1 MELAGNN
8 TDIDEEKELI
18 RQFRKTNDLN
28 LLGKVYAPY
37 MHLVYGVCLKY
48 FKNREQSQD
57 AVMAIFEEL
66 IIKLPKFEIENFK
79 SWLYV
84 LSKNHCLMEL
94 RKQKKH
100 LSENID
106 DLPQYF
112 METSHQLHHEDSRI
126 RDEDNLEKLNLCIS
140 KLKSEQKLCVELFY
154 LEKKSYFEIQ
164 EITAFDLKKVKSYIQ
179 NGKRNLKLCMEQSE

>member
-1 MELAGNN
+1 MAGNQ
-8 TDIDEEKELI
+8 TDIDKEKELI
-18 RQFRKTNDLN
+18 RQFRETNDLA
-28 LLGKVYAPY
+28 LLGEIYRPY
-37 MHLVYGVCLKY
+37 MHLVFGVCLKY

-84 LSKNHCLMEL
+84 LSKNNCLMQL

-100 LSENID
+100 ATENID
-106 DLPQYF
+106 NINQYF
-112 METSHQLHHEDSRI
+112 METTSVMHHEDNNLGL
-126 RDEDNLEKLNLCIS
+126 EDNLQKLNICIS
-140 KLKSEQKLCVELFY
+140 KLKAEQKLCVELFY
-154 LEKKSYFEIQ
+154 LEKKSYTEIEDITTFE
-164 EITAFDLKKVKSYIQ
+164 LKKVKSYIQ